1 MILTNQLIGEYIAVI
16 LPGVVSFG
24 VSLPFDQILE
34 SSPFP
39 KVAMISDGLDF
50 IFLFSVDDVWGR
62 PREIGSVL
70 FRFSVRGQKAG
81 VEDIMDG
88 P

>member
-1 MILTNQLIGEYIAVI
+1 MIGEYIAVI

-24 VSLPFDQILE
+24 ISLPLDQVLE
-34 SSPFP
+34 SSPSP
-39 KVAMISDGLDF
+39 KVAMVPDGLDF

-70 FRFSVRGQKAG
+70 FRLLVRGQKAG
-81 VEDIMDG
+81 VEDVMYG